1 MGYELTRVIVNVSAF
16 VGILKQKELSEFIVA
31 VIKGNADLIPR
42 KKAVVL
48 DDPQSEFEPAQ
59 DSEVPE
65 DPLVVHE
72 EL

>member
-1 MGYELTRVIVNVSAF
+1 MHYTPVTVNSPGF

-31 VIKGNADLIPR
+31 VIKGNADLTP
-42 KKAVVL
+42 KKKEVVL
-48 DDPQSEFEPAQ
+48 DTPQSEPEPTQ

-65 DPLVVHE
+65 DTPVVHE